1 MATGQESSLFIDEQN
16 ESANE
21 DEAIENEDNAENVPS
36 NSKYHQNMSDI
47 TNIQMQ
53 LDNIKVNIQKFSNLL
68 LFSNCL

>member
-1 MATGQESSLFIDEQN
+1 MATGEESSLFIDEQN

-21 DEAIENEDNAENVPS
+21 DEAIDNEDNAENVPS